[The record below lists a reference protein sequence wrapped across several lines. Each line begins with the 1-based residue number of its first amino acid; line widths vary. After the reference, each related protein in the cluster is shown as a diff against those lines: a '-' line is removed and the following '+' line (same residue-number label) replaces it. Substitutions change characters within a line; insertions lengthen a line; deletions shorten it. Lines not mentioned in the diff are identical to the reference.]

1 MDTNEL
7 NLSISAFAKQVNR
20 SRTQIQRL
28 LASGVIPRNA
38 DGTIPAREGL
48 EAFRQYQFRVKDPKG
63 ARLAKGSPTT
73 DMIGVNTVDDADG
86 EAIKDN
92 VLFNKAKA
100 QEKVF
105 AAKLKQLEVQQKTG
119 VLFLKEDIE
128 ADAQRVA
135 TEVRGALFS
144 IPPRVS
150 ALCEGRTAREIQ
162 RIIEDAINDAL
173 EGLQKGRFANGKD

>member
-1 MDTNEL
+1 MESTS
-7 NLSISAFAKQVNR
+7 LSVKAFAKQAGR

-28 LASGVIPRNA
+28 LAAGVIPRNP

-48 EAFRQYQFRVKDPKG
+48 EAFREYQHRIKDPKG
-63 ARLAKGSPTT
+63 AKLAKSAPSM
-73 DMIGVNTVDDADG
+73 DMSGVQSIADADE

-92 VLFNKAKA
+92 VLFTKARA
-100 QEKVF
+100 QEKVY

-119 VLFLKEDIE
+119 VLFFRDDIE

-135 TEVRGALFS
+135 TEVRGALLS
-144 IPPRVS
+144 IPPRIAAV
-150 ALCEGRTAREIQ
+150 CEGRTAREIQ

-173 EGLQKGRFANGKD
+173 EGLQRGQFSVEA

>member
-1 MDTNEL
+1 MDSV
-7 NLSISAFAKQVNR
+7 NLSVSAFAKQTGR

-38 DGTIPAREGL
+38 DGSIPAREGL
-48 EAFRQYQFRVKDPKG
+48 EAFRQYQLRIKDPK
-63 ARLAKGSPTT
+63 AAKLAKTSPSI
-73 DMIGVNTVDDADG
+73 DMSGVSTLEDADN
-86 EAIKDN
+86 ETIKDN
-92 VLFNKAKA
+92 VLFTKAKA

-119 VLFLKEDIE
+119 VLFFKEDIE

-162 RIIEDAINDAL
+162 HIIEDAINDAL
-173 EGLQKGRFANGKD
+173 EGLQKGRFMDGKS